1 MFCKEKYIIINEK
14 LKKYMEVV
22 RNEKDW
28 KEVDH

>member
-14 LKKYMEVV
+14 LKKHMEVV

-28 KEVDH
+28 KEVNH

>member
-14 LKKYMEVV
+14 LKKYTEVV

-28 KEVDH
+28 KEVNH